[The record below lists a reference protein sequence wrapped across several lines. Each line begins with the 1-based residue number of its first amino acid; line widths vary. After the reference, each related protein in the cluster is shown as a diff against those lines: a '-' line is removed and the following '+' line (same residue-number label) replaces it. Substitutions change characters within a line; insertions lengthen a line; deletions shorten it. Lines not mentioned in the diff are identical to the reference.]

1 MSVEIDYMESY
12 DTNEKAQAA
21 YVSSD
26 LGVLSNA
33 DIDDEDMADISDWG
47 ATDSGTGAT
56 TQVTFDS
63 KSCMK
68 CTSGATAGGVNY
80 SYRTQDVGT
89 FGVRVVLSVNLY
101 CDLLGAV
108 ADTNYFEMSA
118 YGGATRACFRFASD
132 GLFINDG
139 TSDVEVGT
147 NLIVQDTWQEW
158 TFDINYTAETVDVYL
173 DGILKASD
181 VDCSWAS
188 AAGSGLVVLMQR
200 GKTITNALSYIDW
213 FKAGS
218 DVTSNPNFP
227 NLQSYSEDTIKTQ
240 GSYSLKGIAVAT
252 DSLNDTLTKT
262 VDPTIDLSN
271 QDLIKMDIR
280 ASRTGSNIKIGFHDS
295 GGTTT
300 EHTANIAS
308 ANEWQTENID
318 ISGVANVNKD
328 AIDSII
334 VTITNADAAGTFY
347 LDNIYAT
354 IPALGNA
361 IFFGAN
367 F

>member
-1 MSVEIDYMESY
+1 MAKTEIDYMEYSS
-12 DTNEKAQAA
+12 DALAQAA

-26 LGVLSNA
+26 VTGYGSDFLTGGTASADSILSGSYLASYGSDDDTGTLWISANTAYPHWWKYDLGVSVTKTVTKLRMISNSGESA
-33 DIDDEDMADISDWG
+33 IKDFVLAGSNN
-47 ATDSGTGAT
+47 DSGWTDIHTGQQT
-56 TQVTFDS
+56 DNQ
-63 KSCMK
+63 
-68 CTSGATAGGVNY
+68 
-80 SYRTQDVGT
+80 
-89 FGVRVVLSVNLY
+89 
-101 CDLLGAV
+101 
-108 ADTNYFEMSA
+108 
-118 YGGATRACFRFASD
+118 
-132 GLFINDG
+132 
-139 TSDVEVGT
+139 
-147 NLIVQDTWQEW
+147 TWQEY
-158 TFDINYTAETVDVYL
+158 TFDNSTAYRYYKVTISSTWGANTYTNVAEFEMMEIV
-173 DGILKASD
+173 
-181 VDCSWAS
+181 
-188 AAGSGLVVLMQR
+188 
-200 GKTITNALSYIDW
+200 
-213 FKAGS
+213 
-218 DVTSNPNFP
+218 P
-227 NLQSYSEDTIKTQ
+227 NLQSYSESTIKTQ

-252 DSLNDTLTKT
+252 DSLNDTLTRT
-262 VDPTIDLSN
+262 VDPTIDLSD
-271 QDLIKMDIR
+271 QDVIKMDIR